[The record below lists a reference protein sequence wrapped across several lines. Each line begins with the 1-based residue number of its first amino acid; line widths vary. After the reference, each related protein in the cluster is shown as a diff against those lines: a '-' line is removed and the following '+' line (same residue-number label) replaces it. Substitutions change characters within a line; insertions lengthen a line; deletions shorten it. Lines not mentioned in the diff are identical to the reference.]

1 MASMKN
7 LKRGQK
13 LYKVT
18 KSKMGNTTMSTCS
31 ISEIEIQEVH
41 ADQNFVFYKGRMG
54 TTAKMHESQLKAWKV
69 KKPQLRELF
78 TGQFVEV
85 KNDTKV

>member
-18 KSKMGNTTMSTCS
+18 KSKMGNTTMLTAS

-41 ADQNFVFYKGRMG
+41 ADQNFVFYKGRLG
-54 TTAKMHESQLKAWKV
+54 NTAKMHESQLKAWKV

-85 KNDTKV
+85 KNDTK